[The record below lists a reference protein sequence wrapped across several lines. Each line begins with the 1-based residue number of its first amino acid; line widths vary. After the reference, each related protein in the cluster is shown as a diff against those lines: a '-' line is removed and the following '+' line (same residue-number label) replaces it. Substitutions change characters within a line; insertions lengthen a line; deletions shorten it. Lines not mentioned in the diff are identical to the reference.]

1 MGHHNLHASRLPR
14 TPDAT
19 HVINEARRAPRNAGA
34 VLLKVFWVRDKKMF
48 AVTACVQRPC
58 VENTTHVLIG
68 LGYTSLIGYVLQACR
83 KELLVRRGRLSD
95 YVQRPCNLLHN
106 IPPLLKSHA
115 FRSASPGRVAD
126 SRLTIYASENSDRR
140 HPKPPRHDSGP
151 HAAKSCG
158 KCVMNKLRRA

>member
-1 MGHHNLHASRLPR
+1 MAAETRLPR

-19 HVINEARRAPRNAGA
+19 YVIKEARRTPRNAGA
-34 VLLKVFWVRDKKMF
+34 GLIKAFWVRDQKIL

-68 LGYTSLIGYVLQACR
+68 LGYTSLIGYMLQACR
-83 KELLVRRGRLSD
+83 KELFVRRGRLSD
-95 YVQRPCNLLHN
+95 YVQRPCKLLHN

-115 FRSASPGRVAD
+115 FRSASPRRVAD
-126 SRLTIYASENSDRR
+126 SRLTIYASQNSDRY
-140 HPKPPRHDSGP
+140 HPKRPRHDSGP